1 MPAMLEVRGL
11 TTQFAGPRGFVT
23 VVDKV
28 GFVLEEGATLAI
40 VGESGCGK
48 SVTAMSVL
56 RVLPEPPA
64 RIAAGEVLFAGR
76 DLLRLGEDEMRKVRG
91 RDISMIFQEPMTSL
105 NPSWSIGNQL
115 EEGWLRHRGG
125 PAAVARERA
134 LHLLERVG
142 ITGAASRL
150 GQYPHQLSGGL
161 RQRVMIAMA
170 LMCEPALMIADEPT
184 TALDVTVQAQILH
197 LLKEL
202 QRELGMGL
210 ILITHDLGIVA
221 RVADRVAVMYAG
233 EIVEEGPVKR
243 LFGRPTH
250 PYTRGLLECIP
261 VPGRLAPGERL
272 GTIPG
277 VVSPPIGA
285 LQGCQFRNRCE
296 QAEAICAVSDFELR
310 ELGDGQRLR
319 CRLGEAT

>member
-1 MPAMLEVRGL
+1 MADLRGNRM
-11 TTQFAGPRGFVT
+11 A
-23 VVDKV
+23 
-28 GFVLEEGATLAI
+28 
-40 VGESGCGK
+40 
-48 SVTAMSVL
+48 
-56 RVLPEPPA
+56 
-64 RIAAGEVLFAGR
+64 
-76 DLLRLGEDEMRKVRG
+76 
-91 RDISMIFQEPMTSL
+91 MIFQEPMTSL

-125 PAAVARERA
+125 PAAAARERA

-150 GQYPHQLSGGL
+150 RQYPHQLSGGL

-202 QRELGMGL
+202 QRESGMGL

-233 EIVEEGPVKR
+233 EIVEEGPVAR
-243 LFGRPTH
+243 LFRRPSH
-250 PYTRGLLECIP
+250 PYTRGLLDCIP

-277 VVSPPIGA
+277 VVSAPIGA
-285 LQGCQFRNRCE
+285 LKGCQFRNRCAH
-296 QAEAICAVSDFELR
+296 AEDACATRAFELR
-310 ELGDGQRLR
+310 ELGGGQLLR
-319 CRLGEAT
+319 CRLEGGK